1 MTRHARSRASAGA
14 GCRAAAL
21 MLLALLLG
29 APAGRAQETAEP
41 EPPRIRQIL
50 FTGAEHLSPRT
61 LRGVMRLKAK
71 SWWQPFRRNYY
82 YGPDHLERDLDR
94 VLLQYREAGY
104 PFARFEEARV
114 RYVAPAWVDLEI
126 SVSEGPGIRVQRV
139 SVLGAEGELRARLV
153 AGMDVRPGQP
163 AREIAL
169 QTQEEALRQICAEG
183 GFPLA
188 EVTREM
194 RIRADSAD
202 VRFWVDPGPL
212 ARLGEVHV
220 VGTERTERSVV
231 SREVRA
237 ASGEMLR
244 RSRILAYQ
252 ARLFDLGL
260 FRSVRITPA
269 FCDTCPHP
277 AGQMSVDLL
286 VNVAEKSPGWYGFGL
301 GFSSADQVRLVGEW
315 GYRNLM
321 GRARALQANAVIA
334 YPVGRALED
343 VGSGVKE
350 RQLELT
356 YSEPWLLGTPLRG
369 QVSGYVRYNREATLE
384 EDIVGLALRT
394 RRDIGRWSGLIGSIE
409 NKWVTTTDTTV
420 ARSHYQTRFF
430 SLALSEDRRDFPL
443 DPHTGQLNLLLAEY
457 AGGFLGGSASFMRW
471 TGSHAAYL
479 PLGRAV
485 TAGYRVRLGYI
496 HPAGKGVAET
506 PSGRTLLRVPFDE
519 RFRAGGGTTVRGH
532 AEKSLGP
539 YEGGQSLGGL
549 ALIIANAELR
559 FPILWQFTGAV
570 FLDAGNVWEDYRQI
584 TAARWSRGLRRD
596 AFSELDVNYSVGV
609 GIRLRTPVGP
619 VRLDYG
625 SSLNRAL
632 RPGTSRAE
640 WHFSLGQAF

>member
-1 MTRHARSRASAGA
+1 MKRHARARASAGA
-14 GCRAAAL
+14 ACRASAL
-21 MLLALLLG
+21 MLLALVAA
-29 APAGRAQETAEP
+29 APAPRAQESGEP
-41 EPPRIRQIL
+41 EPPRIHQIL
-50 FTGAEHLSPRT
+50 FPGAEHLSART
-61 LRGVMRLKAK
+61 LRGAMRLKAK
-71 SWWQPFRRNYY
+71 SWWQPFRHNYY

-104 PFARFEEARV
+104 PFARFDEARV
-114 RYVAPAWVDLEI
+114 RYVSPGWVDLEI
-126 SVSEGPGIRVQRV
+126 TVREGPGIRIQRV
-139 SVLGAEGELRARLV
+139 HMLGARGDLERRLV
-153 AGMDVRPGQP
+153 DGVDVRPGEP

-169 QTQEEALRQICAEG
+169 QAQEEKLRQICGEG
-183 GFPLA
+183 GHPLA

-194 RIRADSAD
+194 RFRGDSAE
-202 VRFWVDPGPL
+202 VRFWIEPGPV
-212 ARLGEVHV
+212 ARMGAVHV
-220 VGTERTERSVV
+220 VGTERTDRDVV
-231 SREVRA
+231 SREARA
-237 ASGEMLR
+237 RAGETLR

-277 AGQMSVDLL
+277 AGEMNVDLL
-286 VNVAEKSPGWYGFGL
+286 VSVAEKSPGWYGFGL

-343 VGSGVKE
+343 VGAGVKE

-369 QVSGYVRYNREATLE
+369 QVSGYVRYNREVTLE

-409 NKWVTTTDTTV
+409 NKWVQTTDTTV

-443 DPHTGQLNLLLAEY
+443 DPHTGQVNLLQAEY
-457 AGGFLGGSASFMRW
+457 AGGFLGGAASFMRW
-471 TGSHAAYL
+471 TGSHAAYV

-485 TAGYRVRLGYI
+485 TAAYRVRLGYT
-496 HPAGKGVAET
+496 HPVGKGVAEA
-506 PSGRTLLRVPFDE
+506 PSARTLLRVPFDE

-549 ALIIANAELR
+549 ALIVANAELR
-559 FPILWQFTGAV
+559 FPILWQFAGAV

-584 TAARWSRGLRRD
+584 TAVRWSHGLRRD

-609 GIRLRTPVGP
+609 GLRLRTPVGP

-632 RPGTSRAE
+632 RPGTSRTE